1 MRRRIAGGLALCG
14 LVSFGFASPLLALAG
29 AILLAS
35 LWFAFPELRS

>member
-1 MRRRIAGGLALCG
+1 MKRRIAMGMALVA
-14 LVSFGFASPLLALAG
+14 LVSFGFASPLLCVAG